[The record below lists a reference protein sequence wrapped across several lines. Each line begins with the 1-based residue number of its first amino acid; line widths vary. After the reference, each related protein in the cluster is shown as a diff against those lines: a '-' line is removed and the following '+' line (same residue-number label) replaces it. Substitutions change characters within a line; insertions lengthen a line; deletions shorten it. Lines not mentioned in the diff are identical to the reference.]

1 MASIVRYNKTHEEN
15 GVYNHCNGR
24 VINVDSNCKIP
35 TDNDND
41 QTIGKKCKKLP
52 NYVKFCIILTLF
64 GSLFFIICAS
74 NWIGSQ
80 LFTSSQKN
88 ETNISLDL
96 STISILSI
104 SSTDASL
111 TTTTTITEE
120 ILMTTN
126 SSVSTT
132 TSTSSTLLIKDE
144 NTSLTT
150 TEAISNSSVSTTIST
165 SSTSLMKEYDTSLTT
180 EETLITT
187 NSSILM
193 EEDDM
198 PLTTATL

>member
-111 TTTTTITEE
+111 TTTTEE

-132 TSTSSTLLIKDE
+132 TSTSSTSLIKDE

-165 SSTSLMKEYDTSLTT
+165 SSTSLMEEYDTSLTT

>member
-111 TTTTTITEE
+111 TTTTTKE

-132 TSTSSTLLIKDE
+132 ISTSSTSLIKDE

-165 SSTSLMKEYDTSLTT
+165 SSTSLMEEYDTSLTT

-187 NSSILM
+187 NLSMLM
-193 EEDDM
+193 EEDDT
-198 PLTTATL
+198 PLTTTT